1 MILVILSNNII
12 SNNIFIYIKF
22 QFKNLNLFIIN
33 RINNNIIYI
42 NMLIL
47 YN

>member
-12 SNNIFIYIKF
+12 SNNIFICIKF